1 MEKTSVFQYENFPM
15 TFETSNGKIM
25 VNATEMAKPFGKQ
38 PYEFLRLPYTLK
50 FIDALEATGKSR
62 SLLINQINGVGTWM
76 HEDVALEFARW
87 LSPAFAIWCNDRI
100 KELLKYGFTATPATI
115 DELVANPD
123 LLIKLATELK
133 EERAQKE
140 ILANKLELQAPKVEV
155 YEQIANS
162 DSLLSFND
170 AAKALGVGRNKMMN
184 DLRTRKILRANNT
197 PYQDYINSGYFEVKV
212 KNIRFG
218 TGDKNYTQ
226 TFVTGKGLTWLG
238 KILKSNK

>member
-1 MEKTSVFQYENFPM
+1 MEKTNVFQYENFPM

-100 KELLKYGFTATPATI
+100 KELLKYGFTATPTTI

-133 EERAQKE
+133 EERTQKE

-197 PYQDYINSGYFEVKV
+197 PYQRFISEGYFVVKV

>member
-1 MEKTSVFQYENFPM
+1 MEALTFNFGESEVRLFINENNEPEFCANDVTRILGYANGRQAIEKNCKQKGVSKRDTLTKGGLQSLTYIDEGNLYRLVLKSEKPEAEK
-15 TFETSNGKIM
+15 FENW
-25 VNATEMAKPFGKQ
+25 VCDEV
-38 PYEFLRLPYTLK
+38 LPSIRKHGLY
-50 FIDALEATGKSR
+50 
-62 SLLINQINGVGTWM
+62 
-76 HEDVALEFARW
+76 
-87 LSPAFAIWCNDRI
+87 
-100 KELLKYGFTATPATI
+100 ATPATI

>member
-1 MEKTSVFQYENFPM
+1 MEALTFNFGESEVRLFINENNEPEFCANDVTRILGYANGRQAIEKNCKQKGVSKRDTLTKGGLQSLTYIDEGNLYRLVLKSEKPEAEK
-15 TFETSNGKIM
+15 FENW
-25 VNATEMAKPFGKQ
+25 VCDEV
-38 PYEFLRLPYTLK
+38 LPSIRKHGLY
-50 FIDALEATGKSR
+50 
-62 SLLINQINGVGTWM
+62 
-76 HEDVALEFARW
+76 
-87 LSPAFAIWCNDRI
+87 
-100 KELLKYGFTATPATI
+100 ATPATI
-115 DELVANPD
+115 DELIANPD